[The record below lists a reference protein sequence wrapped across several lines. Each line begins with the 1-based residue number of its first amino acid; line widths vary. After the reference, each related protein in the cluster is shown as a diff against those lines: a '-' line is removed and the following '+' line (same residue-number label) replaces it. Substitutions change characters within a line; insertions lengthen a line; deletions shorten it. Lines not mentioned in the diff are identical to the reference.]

1 MHMSPEIFRM
11 LRVMYGLTQQEYANL
26 LGCSVSL
33 VSKIEKGHRNLTYDI
48 RFRVREIFPLTED
61 VLARISTLQ
70 SEINEGV
77 SVS

>member
-1 MHMSPEIFRM
+1 MYMSPETFRM
-11 LRVMYGLTQQEYANL
+11 IRVMFGLTQQEYADL

-61 VLARISTLQ
+61 VLARISTLHT
-70 SEINEGV
+70 ELNEGV
-77 SVS
+77 YVP

>member
-1 MHMSPEIFRM
+1 MRMSPETFRTI
-11 LRVMYGLTQQEYANL
+11 RVMYGLTQQEYADL

-48 RFRVREIFPLTED
+48 RFKVLDSFPLTKD

-70 SEINEGV
+70 MELNEGV
-77 SVS
+77 SIL